1 MYDIK
6 CNIFYFKV
14 AKEILLE
21 CGNRASECR
30 LFGTRVWRFTTLII
44 TDNFIL
50 QCKKVKCKID

>member
-30 LFGTRVWRFTTLII
+30 LFGTRVSYYHGTLDRI
-44 TDNFIL
+44 TM
-50 QCKKVKCKID
+50 Q